1 MMKGNEVRSLF
12 LKFFAD
18 KGHSVM
24 PSYSLVPDNDPSLL
38 LISAGMAPLKAYFT
52 GAKTPPN
59 KRMAS
64 SQKCVRTGD
73 IEEVGR
79 TARHHTFFEMLGNFS
94 FGDYFNKEAIAW
106 AWEFL
111 IDQMHLN
118 PEKLWVSVYHEDQ
131 EAWDIWHRDIGL
143 VPERIVRLGKEDNF
157 WEIGVGPC
165 GPCSEIYVDLGPE
178 LGCAS
183 PDCKPGCDCDRYLEI
198 WNLVFTQ
205 YDKDEDG
212 NYNPLPTPNIDTGM
226 SLERLASVVQG
237 VKTNFDCDLVY
248 PLINH
253 FAKLGGVNY
262 RDSAYTQSLRI
273 IADHFRAVAFML
285 SDGILPGNEGRG
297 YVLRRLLRRAVRHGM
312 LCGFE
317 GSFLYTGVNLLS
329 SMFGDAY
336 PELEANRQHLA
347 ATIKAEEERFLSTI
361 QGGMELLK
369 AELEKVG
376 EGGVLDGEAAFRL
389 YDTFGFPLELTVEIS
404 QEYNV
409 KVDEEGYLKALEVQR
424 SKARAAREQVDAMHV
439 GDSSHLV
446 ADLPP
451 TQFTGYSVYSESV
464 TVLAL
469 IVGEERREQA
479 GSGED
484 VLVILDR
491 TPFYAEG
498 GGQIGDSGALES
510 GEAVLTVEN
519 VTNSDGVYL
528 HHARVE
534 TGIIKAGANGT
545 AEISGRR
552 RDIEANHT
560 ATHLLHA
567 ALRKVLGEHVRQ
579 AGSLV
584 AVDRLRFDF
593 THPGALGSGELQS
606 VENEVNAL
614 IAADLPVEAQEMS
627 MEDAR
632 KQGAT
637 ALFGEKYGSTVRMVS
652 VGETSRELCGGT
664 HVPSTGRIRG
674 LKILAE
680 TGIGAGIRRIE
691 AVTGSAMLRHFF
703 GVEKTLQEA
712 AAAAKTSPQ
721 SLKQRVEELQAE
733 LRDYR
738 AKAERLQSKLF
749 GIESHYMLKEAVDI
763 AGAKVLTRRID
774 SADMAALRVQAEQVL
789 AKLGSGVIV
798 LGAPAEGK
806 VNLVTAVSMDLV
818 ARGVHAGKIIAAAA
832 KAVGGGGGGRPDLAQ
847 AGGKDPGRLDEAFAQ
862 AAEIVRQQLAG
873 Q

>member
-1 MMKGNEVRSLF
+1 MKGEEIRSQF

-18 KGHSVM
+18 KGHKIV
-24 PSYSLVPDNDPSLL
+24 PSHSLVPADDPSLL
-38 LISAGMAPLKAYFT
+38 LIGAGMAPLKPYFT
-52 GAKTPPN
+52 GAKTPPV
-59 KRMAS
+59 KRMAN

-94 FGDYFNKEAIAW
+94 FGDYFKKEAIAW

-111 IDQMHLN
+111 IDHMRLDQ
-118 PEKLWVSVYHEDQ
+118 EKLWVSVYHEDQ

-143 VPERIVRLGKEDNF
+143 AAERIVRLGKKDNF

-165 GPCSEIYVDLGPE
+165 GPCSEIYVDLGEE

-205 YDKDEDG
+205 FDKDEDG
-212 NYNPLPTPNIDTGM
+212 NYNPLPKPNIDTGM
-226 SLERLASVVQG
+226 GLERIAAVMQG
-237 VKTNFDCDLVY
+237 VKTNYDCDLIL
-248 PLINH
+248 PLIEH
-253 FAKLGGVNY
+253 YAKLGGVNY
-262 RDSAYTQSLRI
+262 EAAYTQSLRI

-312 LCGFE
+312 LCGIE
-317 GSFLYTGVNLLS
+317 GSFLYTGLDLLI

-347 ATIKAEEERFLSTI
+347 TTIKTEEERFLSTI

-404 QEYNV
+404 QEYKV
-409 KVDEEGYLKALEVQR
+409 QVDEEGYRKALEVQR

-439 GDSSHLV
+439 GDSSDLV

-451 TQFTGYSVYSESV
+451 THFTGYSVFSESV

-479 GSGED
+479 GPGED
-484 VLVILDR
+484 VLVVLDR

-510 GEAVLTVEN
+510 GEAVLTVKN
-519 VTNSDGVYL
+519 VINSDGVYL

-534 TGIIKAGANGT
+534 TGNIKTGALGT
-545 AEISGRR
+545 AEVSGRR
-552 RDIEANHT
+552 MDIEANHT

-584 AVDRLRFDF
+584 AGDRLRFDF
-593 THPGALGSGELQS
+593 THPGALESGELQRI
-606 VENEVNAL
+606 ENEVNAL

-627 MEDAR
+627 MEAAR
-632 KQGAT
+632 KQGAI

-652 VGETSRELCGGT
+652 IGSASRELCGGT
-664 HVPSTGRIRG
+664 HVPSTARIRG
-674 LKILAE
+674 FKILTE

-691 AVTGSAMLRHFF
+691 AVTGSAMLRHFLA
-703 GVEKTLQEA
+703 VEKILHEA

-721 SLKQRVEELQAE
+721 SLKQRIDELQTE
-733 LRDYR
+733 LREYR

-749 GIESHYMLKEAVDI
+749 AMESNDMLKEAVDI
-763 AGAKVLTRRID
+763 EGTKVLTRCLD
-774 SADMAALRVQAEQVL
+774 STDMAALRTQAEQVL
-789 AKLGSGVIV
+789 AKLGSGVVV

-806 VNLVTAVSMDLV
+806 VNLVTAASKDLV
-818 ARGVHAGKIIAAAA
+818 ARGVHAGKIIGAAA
-832 KAVGGGGGGRPDLAQ
+832 KIVGGGGGGRPDLAQ
-847 AGGKDPGRLDEAFAQ
+847 AGGKDLGRLDEAFAQ
-862 AAEIVRQQLAG
+862 AAEIVRQQLAR